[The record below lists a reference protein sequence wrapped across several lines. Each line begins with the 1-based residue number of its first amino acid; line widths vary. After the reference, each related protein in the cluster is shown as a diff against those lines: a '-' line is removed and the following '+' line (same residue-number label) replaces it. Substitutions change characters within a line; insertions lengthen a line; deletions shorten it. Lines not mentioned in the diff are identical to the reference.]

1 VLLVAVKV
9 GIGLSSTTPMRY
21 FGDLLAGIVAK
32 IVAQPV
38 DDMP

>member
-1 VLLVAVKV
+1 
-9 GIGLSSTTPMRY
+9 MRY